1 MSPFSGARSDTGHP
15 VRDCLVAVLF
25 LLHMHVYLN
34 QSLTFDSHLFQARY
48 VAVKPCYNT
57 LARIVDAIFLVCAL
71 AFTSTM
77 GHAAPH
83 ERGEPRAR

>member
-1 MSPFSGARSDTGHP
+1 M
-15 VRDCLVAVLF
+15 
-25 LLHMHVYLN
+25 LH
-34 QSLTFDSHLFQARY
+34 
-48 VAVKPCYNT
+48 T

-71 AFTSTM
+71 AFASTM